1 MPVETGHLYGRVVAR
16 RKSSSQRENN
26 QNSHEA
32 YADDH
37 VQRVH
42 SGHCEI
48 EGKEQ
53 LGVPR
58 IWTAECKSNTRHQV
72 FFELLEVFEEL
83 DAQKHRPQQ
92 HCEQQ
97 EPNELTA
104 IPLLRGMDRQ
114 SHSQA
119 AGEQDRGIGPAK
131 NHIQPAA
138 CVGECG
144 RVCRPVY
151 GISGKQSSKE
161 HDLCGQEYPHPE
173 GRCFLLL
180 FGIIKLRGQC
190 CTSFRQLEPP
200 PRRENRTRMP
210 PPSRQE
216 LPRNCPSEA
225 ARASATPDPW
235 LARDSDPPPV
245 RSGAT
250 TAGTPW
256 E

>member
-1 MPVETGHLYGRVVAR
+1 MQP
-16 RKSSSQRENN
+16 
-26 QNSHEA
+26 
-32 YADDH
+32 
-37 VQRVH
+37 VH
-42 SGHCEI
+42 SDHCHI

-53 LGVPR
+53 PSAPR
-58 IWTAECKSNTRHQV
+58 IWTADDKS
-72 FFELLEVFEEL
+72 
-83 DAQKHRPQQ
+83 D
-92 HCEQQ
+92 
-97 EPNELTA
+97 
-104 IPLLRGMDRQ
+104 
-114 SHSQA
+114 
-119 AGEQDRGIGPAK
+119 
-131 NHIQPAA
+131 
-138 CVGECG
+138 
-144 RVCRPVY
+144 
-151 GISGKQSSKE
+151 KQSSKK
-161 HDLCGQEYPHPE
+161 HDLSGQKYPHPE